1 MTENLKNKARTAL
14 CDQSASLLLNRLPL
28 EVRFQIFDELLNS
41 HHTILISPN
50 GKKGGLVKPLIQVCK
65 QMRGELKKWLKGKK
79 EAHIIRS
86 KAFGVFNDKYTIF
99 KMCWIYDQHRCY
111 ATFQR
116 CYLPGP
122 DHPTRD
128 LEQLEMWQQAMDL
141 EDTNRI
147 TAINI
152 ALRTRARFQ
161 KRKGNYE
168 DTKLKHLPNEDYYV
182 LNPDWFDS
190 TNGPESCEN
199 LWLDVQSD
207 PMNVWSDD
215 FATHAEH
222 QRYTRQHPEEEWRVR
237 KVECGPAFEFR
248 RDAEMNLIEV

>member
-1 MTENLKNKARTAL
+1 MTDSLFLNLL
-14 CDQSASLLLNRLPL
+14 SP

-50 GKKGGLVKPLIQVCK
+50 GKKRGLVKPLIQVCK
-65 QMRGELKKWLKGKK
+65 QMRGEVKKWLKGKN

-86 KAFGVFNDKYTIF
+86 KAFGVLDEKHTIF
-99 KMCWIYDQHRCY
+99 KLCWIYDQHRCY
-111 ATFQR
+111 TTLQR
-116 CYLPGP
+116 CYLPGQ
-122 DHPTRD
+122 RD
-128 LEQLEMWQQAMDL
+128 LEQLEMWQHAMDL

-161 KRKGNYE
+161 RRKENYE
-168 DTKLKHLPNEDYYV
+168 DTKLKHLPNEDWYV
-182 LNPDWFDS
+182 LNPDWFDPA
-190 TNGPESCEN
+190 NGPESCEN

-207 PMNVWSDD
+207 LMNVWSDD

-222 QRYTRQHPEEEWRVR
+222 QSYTRQHPMEEWRVR

-248 RDAEMNLIEV
+248 RDAEMNLIEA

>member
-1 MTENLKNKARTAL
+1 MNKARTAL
-14 CDQSASLLLNRLPL
+14 CDQSASLFLTSLPL
-28 EVRFQIFDELLNS
+28 EVRFQIFDELLKS
-41 HHTILISPN
+41 YHSILMSPN
-50 GKKGGLVKPLIQVCK
+50 GKKRGLVKPLNQVCK
-65 QMRGELKKWLKGKK
+65 QMRGEVKKWLKGKK
-79 EAHIIRS
+79 DAHIIRS

-111 ATFQR
+111 TTFQR

-122 DHPTRD
+122 GHPTCD

-161 KRKGNYE
+161 RRKGNYE

-182 LNPDWFDS
+182 LNPGWFDS
-190 TNGPESCEN
+190 TNGSESCEN

-222 QRYTRQHPEEEWRVR
+222 QSYTRQHPEEEWRVR